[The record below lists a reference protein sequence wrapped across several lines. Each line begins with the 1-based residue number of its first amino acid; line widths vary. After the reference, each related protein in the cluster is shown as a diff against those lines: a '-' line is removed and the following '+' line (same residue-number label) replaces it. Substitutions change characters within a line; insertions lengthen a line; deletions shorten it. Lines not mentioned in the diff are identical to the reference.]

1 MNWEQQRAQILATIK
16 SKKGQIETIMT
27 KAATNN
33 RSTSTMEESDIEALE
48 SDIAKLEKNLKR
60 IEGIIADTEEAKKS
74 ANPVAGQNPEQAE
87 ASYNGDPEPEKHGSP
102 ATVKDNLEKGIGFSL
117 MVKASVVAAKSK
129 GGISTIDILKSWGAP
144 ERVQNALIQKATVG
158 TTEAGNWGEALVDY
172 TNLSSEF
179 IELVREKTVVD
190 KLAPKMRSV
199 PFNVKMPTQTAA
211 SVVGWV
217 GEAKQKPSTN
227 PGFATTKLGFSKVAG
242 IVVLSDEL
250 VRFSNPK
257 ADRLVRD
264 DLVSSTAEFVDTEF
278 FDPDKTETDES
289 PASVLN
295 GVTPVTSTGTDA
307 AAYDADL
314 EALIANVTDS
324 GLSLEN
330 AYWIMG
336 ETRAATMAGMR
347 DALGRKYF
355 EGMELTGQRSLKGL
369 PVMTSGAT
377 KDKIVLIIPSEI
389 LLADDDQVDFEVST
403 EATIN
408 FGTDAEPNLVHMYQ
422 QNLSAIRAER
432 FIRWKPRRAA
442 AAGYIQYT

>member
-16 SKKGQIETIMT
+16 SKKGQIKTIMT
-27 KAATNN
+27 KAATDN

-199 PFNVKMPTQTAA
+199 PFNIKMPTQTSA

-217 GEAKQKPSTN
+217 GEAKPKPATN
-227 PGFATTKLGFSKVAG
+227 PEFGTTKLGFSKIAG

-257 ADRLVRD
+257 ADKLVRD
-264 DLVSSTAEFVDTEF
+264 DLVESTAKFVDSEF
-278 FDPDKTETDES
+278 FDPDKAETEES

-295 GVTPVTSTGTDA
+295 GVTPITATGTDA
-307 AAYDADL
+307 AAYDTDL
-314 EALIANVTDS
+314 NALITQITDS
-324 GLSLEN
+324 GLGLEG

-336 ETRAATMAGMR
+336 ETRAATMSGLR

-355 EGMELTGQRSLKGL
+355 EGMELSGQRTLKGL
-369 PVMTSGAT
+369 PVMTSGSA
-377 KDKIVLIIPSEI
+377 KDKIVLIIPSQI
-389 LLADDDQVDFEVST
+389 MLADDDQIDFEVST

-408 FGTDAEPNLVHMYQ
+408 FGTKEEPNLVHMYQ
-422 QNLSAIRAER
+422 ENLSAIRAER
-432 FIRWKPRRAA
+432 FIRWKKRRAA
-442 AAGYIQYT
+442 AAGFIKYS